1 MQKKESNLLETNKLL
16 LLCDPGGAQTHN
28 PHIRSVVLYSIELQ
42 DQQMLFGFAT
52 AKVMLFLKP
61 TKQKWTF
68 FQKKMIFICKLLY
81 FRYLLMSK

>member
-1 MQKKESNLLETNKLL
+1 
-16 LLCDPGGAQTHN
+16 
-28 PHIRSVVLYSIELQ
+28 
-42 DQQMLFGFAT
+42 MLFGFAT

-68 FQKKMIFICKLLY
+68 FQKKMIFIFKLLY